1 MKFLI
6 LCLSIFIS
14 SQLLAQE
21 NANIIKIYATMI
33 PNSGSFVATSDKARG
48 RLLKTEEE
56 FTADRLSVSADSFKT
71 ENTLRDTHVS
81 NFLSGGSEHPHPR
94 IDIINLKGKQNTATA
109 TIVINGVSKELKLEY
124 AEKADHVEVTF
135 NLNTKDFKLETPSF
149 LGVSVSEDVKVEV
162 KYYWEV
168 K

>member
-14 SQLLAQE
+14 CQLPAQE
-21 NANIIKIYATMI
+21 NVNIIKIYATMI
-33 PNSGSFVATSDKARG
+33 PNSGSFVAISDKARG
-48 RLLKTEEE
+48 RLLKTENE
-56 FTADRLSVSADSFKT
+56 FKADRLSVSTESFKT
-71 ENTLRDTHVS
+71 ENTLRDSHVS
-81 NFLSGGSEHPHPR
+81 TFLSGGSEHPHPR
-94 IDIINLKGKQNTATA
+94 IDIINLKGKENAATA
-109 TIVINGVSKELKLEY
+109 TIVINGVSKELKLDY
-124 AEKADHVEVTF
+124 VEKSNYVDVTL

-162 KYYWEV
+162 KYYWEM